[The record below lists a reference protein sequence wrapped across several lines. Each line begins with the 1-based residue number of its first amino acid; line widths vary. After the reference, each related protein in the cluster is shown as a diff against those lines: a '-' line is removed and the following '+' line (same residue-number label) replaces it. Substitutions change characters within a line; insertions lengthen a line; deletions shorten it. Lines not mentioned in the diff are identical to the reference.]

1 MNAKTTTISR
11 EALVERYQIPPL
23 PPHPDL
29 ETRKVLKALTIA
41 HKNLAELKGR
51 ASSIPNQGILI
62 DTLMLQEAAA
72 SSEIENIVTT
82 QDELFQID
90 SRKGVYPSPEAKEV
104 GMYGEALRLG
114 YSQLSSRDGMI
125 SSNQIIAL
133 FQTLKGSTDEFRKI
147 PGTALKNESTGDI
160 VYVPP
165 QSHSDILA
173 QMRALEDFINTT
185 EETDLD
191 PLVSMAL
198 IHHQF
203 ESIHPFSDGNGRI
216 GRILNVLYLCK
227 VELLEIPIL
236 YISRYITR
244 NKGEYYRLL
253 QHTRDTLEWEPWL
266 LYMINAV
273 SETAKETTELVFGIK
288 QLMSEYKN
296 RIKRDH
302 PKLYSHELVNNLFR
316 HPYTRI
322 DYVIEEV
329 GVGRQTAGRYLDQ
342 LTKSGLLEK
351 VKVAQSNYYINAPLV
366 QLLSQNGP
374 ASR

>member
-1 MNAKTTTISR
+1 
-11 EALVERYQIPPL
+11 
-23 PPHPDL
+23 
-29 ETRKVLKALTIA
+29 
-41 HKNLAELKGR
+41 
-51 ASSIPNQGILI
+51 
-62 DTLMLQEAAA
+62 
-72 SSEIENIVTT
+72 
-82 QDELFQID
+82 
-90 SRKGVYPSPEAKEV
+90 
-104 GMYGEALRLG
+104 MYGEALRLG
-114 YSQLSSRDGMI
+114 YSQLLSKDGMI

-165 QSHSDILA
+165 QSHSDILT

-253 QHTRDTLEWEPWL
+253 QHTRDTSEWEPWL

-366 QLLSQNGP
+366 RLLSQNGP

>member
-1 MNAKTTTISR
+1 MSAKTTTITR

-90 SRKGVYPSPEAKEV
+90 SRKGIYPSPEAKEV

-114 YSQLSSRDGMI
+114 YSQLLSKDGMI

-165 QSHSDILA
+165 QSHSDILT
-173 QMRALEDFINTT
+173 QMRALEDFINAT
-185 EETDLD
+185 EETDL
-191 PLVSMAL
+191 
-198 IHHQF
+198 
-203 ESIHPFSDGNGRI
+203 G
-216 GRILNVLYLCK
+216 
-227 VELLEIPIL
+227 
-236 YISRYITR
+236 
-244 NKGEYYRLL
+244 
-253 QHTRDTLEWEPWL
+253 
-266 LYMINAV
+266 
-273 SETAKETTELVFGIK
+273 
-288 QLMSEYKN
+288 
-296 RIKRDH
+296 
-302 PKLYSHELVNNLFR
+302 
-316 HPYTRI
+316 
-322 DYVIEEV
+322 
-329 GVGRQTAGRYLDQ
+329 
-342 LTKSGLLEK
+342 SGL
-351 VKVAQSNYYINAPLV
+351 IDR
-366 QLLSQNGP
+366 
-374 ASR
+374 SRI